1 MWLYRSWDGSYYVTN
16 NYDGGVGLVRKISG
30 FKGMYYI
37 AKYVGLKAVWLAG
50 SLRST
55 DKLIVIG

>member
-16 NYDGGVGLVRKISG
+16 KYDGGVGLVRKLNG

-37 AKYVGLKAVWLAG
+37 AKYVGFKAVWLAG
-50 SLRST
+50 SL
-55 DKLIVIG
+55 